1 MRILHVLDHSV
12 PLHSG
17 YSFRTLAIL
26 RQQQRRGWKTFHLT
40 SAKQGPRLD
49 WQEMASETIFM
60 RSPCLPWLM
69 KVPLVNQLFTVLSLI
84 WALRRAVKQVQP
96 DVIHAHSSALNGL
109 AGLWQAKWSGL
120 PLVYEV
126 RAFWE
131 DAAVDHGTATEHG
144 LKYKVTKALETWVLR
159 QADKVTTICDGLR
172 QDMISRGIA
181 SDKIT
186 LIPNAVDIDK
196 FEVLT
201 DPDIE
206 LQHSLSLQGKKV
218 LGFIGSFYGY
228 EGLSLLVNALAS
240 EQLSELPLHLLLVGG
255 GPQEQALQAQVKS
268 LGLSERVTF
277 VGRVPHDQVSRY
289 YSLIDLLVFP
299 RLSMRLT
306 ETVTPL
312 KPLEAMAQ
320 SKLVLASDVGGH
332 QELISDG
339 QTGFLF
345 KAGDCT
351 ALAGAIHTCLEAESQ
366 WPEIWQNG
374 LTFVRQ
380 QRNWA
385 VSVANYQ
392 QVYPCADLTMTEMP
406 NEKA

>member
-60 RSPCLPWLM
+60 RSPCIQWLM
-69 KVPLVNQLFTVLSLI
+69 KVPLLNQLFTVVSLM
-84 WALRRAVKQVQP
+84 WALHRAVKQVEP

-109 AGLWQAKWSGL
+109 AGLWQAKLSGL

-131 DAAVDHGTATEHG
+131 DAAVDHGTASENG
-144 LKYKVTKALETWVLR
+144 VKYKVTKALETWVLQR
-159 QADKVTTICDGLR
+159 ADKVTTICDGLR
-172 QDMISRGIA
+172 QDMIHRGIA
-181 SDKIT
+181 ADKIT

-196 FEVLT
+196 FESLT
-201 DPDIE
+201 QADEP
-206 LQHSLSLQGKKV
+206 LQQSLSLQGKKV
-218 LGFIGSFYGY
+218 LGFIGSYYGY
-228 EGLSLLVNALAS
+228 EGLSLLISALAD
-240 EQLSELPLHLLLVGG
+240 EALSASPFHLLLVGG
-255 GPQEQALQAQVKS
+255 GPQERALKAQVKS
-268 LGLSERVTF
+268 LGLGGKVTF
-277 VGRVPHDQVSRY
+277 VGRVPHDQVNRY
-289 YSLIDLLVFP
+289 YSVIDLLVFP

-332 QELISDG
+332 QELIDHG
-339 QTGFLF
+339 KTGFLF
-345 KAGDCT
+345 KAGDVP
-351 ALAGAIHTCLEAESQ
+351 ALAKAIHSCFEDESR
-366 WPEIWQNG
+366 WPEIWQHG
-374 LTFVRQ
+374 LDFVRE

-392 QVYPCADLTMTEMP
+392 QVYPWPEGYTAEMQ